1 MNEAQQQALK
11 TAYRKACRLC
21 HPDIVADELKELAHK
36 IMSELNVAKKKNDL
50 ARVLEIL
57 HALESGESFGV
68 ASDTVDDKE
77 QLKAKI
83 ADTKEKIRLLE
94 LAIAELEASESYQL
108 IQAIDDKE
116 AYFEQL
122 KSQLEEEYRFLEQE
136 LRQLKQQLDDI
147 GDEPS
152 QEDWE
157 AYQEI
162 LSESDDIY
170 WQDEF

>member
-1 MNEAQQQALK
+1 MNDSDTFEEAYQSFIAEDRYALNEAQQQALK

-83 ADTKEKIRLLE
+83 ADTKEKIRLGTCT
-94 LAIAELEASESYQL
+94 
-108 IQAIDDKE
+108 K
-116 AYFEQL
+116 
-122 KSQLEEEYRFLEQE
+122 
-136 LRQLKQQLDDI
+136 
-147 GDEPS
+147 
-152 QEDWE
+152 
-157 AYQEI
+157 
-162 LSESDDIY
+162 
-170 WQDEF
+170 